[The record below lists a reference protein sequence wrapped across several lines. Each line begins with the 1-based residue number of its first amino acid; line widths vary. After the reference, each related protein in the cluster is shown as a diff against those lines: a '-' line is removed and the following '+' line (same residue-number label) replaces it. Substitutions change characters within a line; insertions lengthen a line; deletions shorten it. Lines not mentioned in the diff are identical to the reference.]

1 MTKKKGKIQ
10 ITLISDQDGTSH
22 TFSYRGEWFLKE
34 RALYVRYK
42 EIDENDE
49 VRSLIRY
56 REGGELSL
64 TRRGAVRSEQFFV
77 KGERRSGHY
86 RSPHASL
93 QLEAETTELCMHRQ
107 DDGEGLPVPPFMLE
121 WKYKLISGDIELGR
135 FHNRL
140 YIEEEQGS

>member
-1 MTKKKGKIQ
+1 MKKKKGKIR
-10 ITLISDQDGTSH
+10 ITLISEQDGTSH

-34 RALYVRYK
+34 RSVYVRYI
-42 EIDENDE
+42 ESDENDE
-49 VRSLIRY
+49 VRALIRY
-56 REGGELSL
+56 CEGELSL
-64 TRRGAVRSEQFFV
+64 TRRGTVRSEQLFV

-93 QLEAETTELCMHRQ
+93 ELEADTTELRVHRQ
-107 DDGEGLPVPPFMLE
+107 GDGEGLPIPPFMLE
-121 WKYKLISGDIELGR
+121 WKYDLISGDIKLGR